1 MREIHR
7 KEGAKTQ
14 DAILNL
20 FDYNIGR
27 CKEGECGLL

>member
-20 FDYNIGR
+20 FDCIPLEDSKR
-27 CKEGECGLL
+27 R